1 MLEKI
6 LPAKERLLKSSKT
19 RMDGE
24 LRGKILVILCA
35 VIMIS
40 ATISITIFLG
50 TKGLQ
55 SFIKNGVSL
64 IEFLTSTAWNPTNKA
79 NPEYGALPFIFGS
92 FAVTF
97 LAALVAAPLGIGGAI
112 FMTEI
117 APSWGRKIL
126 QPVVE
131 LLVGIP
137 SVVYGFI
144 GLTVLVPFVRDHIG
158 GLGFSL
164 LSGTIV
170 LAVMILPTITTIAT
184 DAMSSLPKNLREGS
198 YALGATRWQTIRKV
212 LIPAA
217 LPSLLTA
224 VVLGMAR
231 AFGEALAVQ
240 MVIGNVRN
248 LPSSLL
254 DASATLTTIITLNMG
269 HTTYGS
275 VENNTLWSMGLIL
288 LVMSFAFILLI
299 RYLSSRRKL

>member
-1 MLEKI
+1 MEKHM
-6 LPAKERLLKSSKT
+6 PASKRLVKNNRSW
-19 RMDGE
+19 MNGE
-24 LRGKILVILCA
+24 VKGKFLVTLSA
-35 VIMIS
+35 VIMIV
-40 ATISITIFLG
+40 ATISITIFLS

-64 IEFLTSTAWNPTNKA
+64 IEFLTSPDWSPTGENPV
-79 NPEYGALPFIFGS
+79 YGALPFIFGS
-92 FAVTF
+92 FAVTI
-97 LAALVAAPLGIGGAI
+97 LSALIAAPLGIGGAI

-117 APSWGRKIL
+117 APSWGRKIM
-126 QPVVE
+126 QPIVE

-144 GLTVLVPFVRDHIG
+144 GLTVLVPFIRENFAG
-158 GLGFSL
+158 MGFSL
-164 LSGTIV
+164 LAGTIV
-170 LAVMILPTITTIAT
+170 LSVMILPTVTTIAT
-184 DAMSSLPKNLREGS
+184 DAMSSLPKSLRDGS

-217 LPSLLTA
+217 LPTLLTA

-240 MVIGNVRN
+240 MVIGNTRD
-248 LPSSLL
+248 LPGSIL

-288 LVMSFAFILLI
+288 LVMSFIFILII
-299 RYLSSRRKL
+299 RYLSARRKI